1 VPDTVPPDADEVP
14 AGPVSALPPVL
25 ARVLAFVAILIGG
38 AAGGVIGASVVNL
51 QCTGDC
57 SDASALGG
65 VFGALVGAAGVA
77 VVAVLAL
84 RAMGE
89 WRTIEHGQAARRE
102 YEMRAEDGRSP
113 RLDYD
118 PAARRRQLEAA
129 RRRAELGAGGEGD
142 DHPERADGPPT

>member
-1 VPDTVPPDADEVP
+1 MTDHAEPPVAE
-14 AGPVSALPPVL
+14 GPQSALPPVK
-25 ARVLAFVAILIGG
+25 ARIVAFLAILVGGLCGGIIG
-38 AAGGVIGASVVNL
+38 SSLVNI

-57 SDASALGG
+57 SDAAAI
-65 VFGALVGAAGVA
+65 GALVGALTGAAGVA

-89 WRTIEHGQAARRE
+89 WRTIEHGRSVDRE
-102 YEMRAEDGRSP
+102 HEMRAEDGRSP

-129 RRRAELGAGGEGD
+129 KRAAELQRAPEDATGTSGES
-142 DHPERADGPPT
+142 

>member
-1 VPDTVPPDADEVP
+1 MTAPDEPPVAE
-14 AGPVSALPPVL
+14 GPESALPPVK
-25 ARVLAFVAILIGG
+25 ARVIAFIAILVGGLCGGIIGQ
-38 AAGGVIGASVVNL
+38 ALVNI

-57 SDASALGG
+57 SDPAAI
-65 VFGALVGAAGVA
+65 GALMGAITGAAGVA

-89 WRTIEHGQAARRE
+89 WRTIENGRSVDLE
-102 YEMRAEDGRSP
+102 LEMRAEDGRSP

-129 RRRAELGAGGEGD
+129 KRAAELQRAPDGDPSGE
-142 DHPERADGPPT
+142 A